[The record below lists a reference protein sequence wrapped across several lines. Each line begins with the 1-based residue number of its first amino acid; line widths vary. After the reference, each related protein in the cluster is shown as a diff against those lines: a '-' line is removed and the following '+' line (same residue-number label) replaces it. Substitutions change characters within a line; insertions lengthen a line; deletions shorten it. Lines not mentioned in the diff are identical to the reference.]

1 MQVNFKKSTMSE
13 HVTHLETLR
22 EEINIMTEKK
32 MDLER
37 RIEVR
42 QTPSMWLQEGG
53 GGGWQSR
60 DEKYKNQ
67 GRDEKYS
74 SRAGMISTVA
84 G

>member
-1 MQVNFKKSTMSE
+1 MSE

-53 GGGWQSR
+53 GGGVTKQQKER
-60 DEKYKNQ
+60 Y
-67 GRDEKYS
+67 R
-74 SRAGMISTVA
+74 SRAGMKSIVA
-84 G
+84 GQG

>member
-1 MQVNFKKSTMSE
+1 MFSVQVNFKKSTMSE

-53 GGGWQSR
+53 GGGGVTKQQK
-60 DEKYKNQ
+60 EK
-67 GRDEKYS
+67 
-74 SRAGMISTVA
+74 
-84 G
+84 

>member
-1 MQVNFKKSTMSE
+1 MFLMVQVNFKKSTMSE

-42 QTPSMWLQEGG
+42 KLFTINNICILIN
-53 GGGWQSR
+53 
-60 DEKYKNQ
+60 KCYF
-67 GRDEKYS
+67 
-74 SRAGMISTVA
+74 
-84 G
+84 

>member
-37 RIEVR
+37 RIEVSCLPLDKER
-42 QTPSMWLQEGG
+42 IEVSCLP
-53 GGGWQSR
+53 
-60 DEKYKNQ
+60 
-67 GRDEKYS
+67 
-74 SRAGMISTVA
+74 
-84 G
+84 